1 MNMKPVTTIF
11 DPKKVINEN
20 SEINNVTSPICIPWG
35 RPRKYLYQEDQ
46 YISFIFK
53 DEVKDFTYLNERFLP
68 VGILLERIKPCLI
81 FYKIEKKQ
89 YVII

>member
-1 MNMKPVTTIF
+1 MNMKSVTTIF

-20 SEINNVTSPICIPWG
+20 SEINNVTSPICIL
-35 RPRKYLYQEDQ
+35 RRRQRKYLYQEDQ
-46 YISFIFK
+46 YISFISK
-53 DEVKDFTYLNERFLP
+53 DAVKDFICLNERFPP
-68 VGILLERIKPCLI
+68 VGILLEIIKPCLI